1 MGIRDL
7 LKAAVKKE
15 PERLER
21 EIQEIIAEGEAA
33 GIIDHYSGQMIRN
46 ILEFRETVV
55 REIMKPRTEIV
66 ALPVEAT
73 IHEILELMS
82 NHGYTRMPVYRETLD
97 NIVGILNVKDLF
109 KMWSQEV
116 GSDEILTILRKP
128 YYVPETKN
136 INSLFHELKAERR
149 QMAIIIDEYGGTA
162 GLVTI
167 EDLIE
172 EIVGEI
178 VGEHEPEERKIV
190 EMTDGTFL
198 VDGRAEIEEVEA
210 CFGVEIP
217 KGKYETLGGFILH
230 LIRKIPA
237 SGEKVSYGCLEM
249 AVESADEK
257 RIKKVRVRRTAEKE
271 KSEEAARPEIST

>member
-1 MGIRDL
+1 VGIRDL

-237 SGEKVSYGCLEM
+237 SGEKGSYGCLEM